1 MKKQHRRPRRES
13 PPTTAA
19 EGKLSAGALV
29 EVEIERIVPG
39 GAGLGHADG
48 HTLFVQ
54 LAAPGDH
61 VRARVERVRGKV
73 AFASVVEVITP
84 SPARVEPPCPYFGRC
99 GGCDFQQLTY
109 EAQLA
114 AKVEIIRDCL
124 RRIARVEPPARIP
137 ITPSPAVWRY
147 RSRAR
152 WQHDPVRQ
160 FLGYYELASHRV
172 CDVAECPVVLPEVQD
187 KLSHLRA
194 TLAAGGD
201 FDETEEFQAVA
212 GDDGVSLLPPLE
224 TDDARERFRDLAGER
239 YHFDADCFFQIN
251 HALLE
256 PLLAEALKGTT
267 VEPDTTGESKTTGES
282 NTTGESKTIS
292 ESDAT
297 GESGMTG
304 DTAALGGESNALSRE
319 SNALGETAVDL
330 YCGVGLF
337 TLPLARRF
345 ARVAAVEGNAAA
357 TGFAR
362 RNLAAAGLTNASVHT
377 ARVGEWLAAHA
388 PSLPPVDFLLLDPP
402 RAGAEPEALNGI
414 LLLRPRRIAYV
425 SCDPATLARD
435 LRALFD
441 AGYTL
446 DSIRAFDMFPQTHH
460 VETVVH
466 LTASAT

>member
-1 MKKQHRRPRRES
+1 
-13 PPTTAA
+13 
-19 EGKLSAGALV
+19 LSVGASV

-39 GAGLGHADG
+39 GAGLGHADDY
-48 HTLFVQ
+48 TIFVT
-54 LAAPGDH
+54 LAAPGDR

-73 AFASVVEVITP
+73 AFATVAEIIKP
-84 SPARVEPPCPYFGRC
+84 SPARIEPPCPYFGRC

-109 EAQLA
+109 EAQLQ

-124 RRIARVEPPARIP
+124 RRIARHDPPAEIP
-137 ITPSPAVWRY
+137 ITPSPAVWHY

-172 CDVAECPVVLPEVQD
+172 CDVAECPVVLPEVQAR
-187 KLSHLRA
+187 LSRLRA
-194 TLAAGGD
+194 ALADGE

-212 GDDGVSLLPPLE
+212 GDDGVSLLPPLAA
-224 TDDARERFRDLAGER
+224 DDARERFRHLAGER
-239 YHFDADCFFQIN
+239 YRFDADCFFQIN

-256 PLLAEALKGTT
+256 PLLAEALK
-267 VEPDTTGESKTTGES
+267 DASGE
-282 NTTGESKTIS
+282 
-292 ESDAT
+292 
-297 GESGMTG
+297 
-304 DTAALGGESNALSRE
+304 AAL
-319 SNALGETAVDL
+319 DL

-345 ARVAAVEGNAAA
+345 ARVNAVEGNAAA
-357 TGFAR
+357 TRFAR
-362 RNLAAAGLTNASVHT
+362 LNLADAALTNAAVHT

-388 PSLPPVDFLLLDPP
+388 RQLAPVDFLLLDPP
-402 RAGAEPEALNGI
+402 RAGAEPEALAAI
-414 LLLRPRRIAYV
+414 LALNPRHIAYV

-446 DSIRAFDMFPQTHH
+446 DSLRAFDMFPQTHH

-466 LTASAT
+466 LTAAAVKT